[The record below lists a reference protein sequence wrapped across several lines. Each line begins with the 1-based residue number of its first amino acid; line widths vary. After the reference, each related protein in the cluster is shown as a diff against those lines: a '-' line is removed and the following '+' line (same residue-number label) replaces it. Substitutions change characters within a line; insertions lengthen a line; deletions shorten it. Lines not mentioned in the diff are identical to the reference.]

1 MNQVTIFSY
10 RQFVEV
16 PSSKVAFG
24 EGSSLWEVFGGFP
37 DVLVLATFAHG
48 FVHKEHYA
56 QQLIKLG
63 ETAESLG
70 ERFGIRASTEQ
81 SVEDVVAAA
90 TERILAG
97 PSMPNIG
104 TIMLIAGALKRE
116 VVVHMEDRKISAPP
130 CTCLEYFEGEE
141 VHVYVDRGRR
151 AYYLTTKTGD
161 EKTHIMKEANRFET
175 EDPDR
180 SIFKDE
186 NDAETVVMLA
196 TTGILLQ
203 AKTPQY
209 QSVSVSRTSCVITN
223 LQ

>member
-16 PSSKVAFG
+16 PSSKVACG

-116 VVVHMEDRKISAPP
+116 VVVHMEDRTISAPP

-141 VHVYVDRGRR
+141 VHVYVDRGGR

-180 SIFKDE
+180 RVILYKRLFVTATELRAVMANEWLD
-186 NDAETVVMLA
+186 DHVVDTCLW
-196 TTGILLQ
+196 
-203 AKTPQY
+203 
-209 QSVSVSRTSCVITN
+209 
-223 LQ
+223 